1 MNNNDSIDP
10 LKAFGAVLLV
20 IVVCLAVI
28 VGLWAGVK
36 SFSRYQKRADANN
49 AVKVT
54 NINIRKAQQQARI
67 VAAQDAT
74 IKARADQRVIE
85 ARGIREAQDIISKTL
100 NPYYLTHEAIK
111 AQQAIA
117 TSGRNNTVIYVPSGV
132 AGTPTLTQDITGS
145 HLSATPQ
152 DGR

>member
-1 MNNNDSIDP
+1 MNNNPPIVRIALASVAGI
-10 LKAFGAVLLV
+10 VLLV
-20 IVVCLAVI
+20 SLSFGGCA
-28 VGLWAGVK
+28 ATK

-117 TSGRNNTVIYVPSGV
+117 TSGRNNTVIYVPSGM

-145 HLSATPQ
+145 RLTQTPQ
-152 DGR
+152 GGQ